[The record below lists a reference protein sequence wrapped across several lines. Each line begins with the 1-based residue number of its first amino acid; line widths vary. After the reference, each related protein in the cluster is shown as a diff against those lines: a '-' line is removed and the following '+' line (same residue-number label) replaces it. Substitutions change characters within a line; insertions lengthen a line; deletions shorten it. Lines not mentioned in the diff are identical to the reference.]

1 MERQEV
7 KRQWDL
13 GGPGHSPNGGMPRGM
28 TRAIWK
34 RFQKQARFE
43 ATLTMKKLDAAGV
56 LDDTDAQSREAIH
69 KGLEIM
75 RNGAASVKDQLAAA
89 RLVLDFTKAKPASK
103 TELTVSAAEEWL
115 DAVTQDAVNTGSEGS
130 K

>member
-1 MERQEV
+1 
-7 KRQWDL
+7 
-13 GGPGHSPNGGMPRGM
+13 M